1 MRHHSRVRNEDVYRL
16 AREMWGRWLKSGG
29 FVRTG
34 SRTTNLVKAGL
45 WVRLLEPPL
54 GGTNRLLICVE
65 ANRYGWSPQMGGS
78 FRVLLG
84 AGRSGRDWPGLTRD
98 QRAEMK
104 RMNHSV
110 LDRLDP
116 DFEPVATM
124 RRNVDVSAP
133 GDVWFHF
140 LDESDVRRWLD
151 LLGGQVPTVLAHLA
165 GDRSIEDLFP
175 DRP

>member
-1 MRHHSRVRNEDVYRL
+1 MRNDDVYRL
-16 AREMWGRWLKSGG
+16 AREVWGPWLKSAG

-34 SRTTNLVKAGL
+34 PGTANLVKAGL
-45 WVRLLEPPL
+45 WLRPLDPPV
-54 GGTNRLLICVE
+54 GRAHRLLIGVE
-65 ANRYGWSPQMGGS
+65 GDRYGWSPQMGGR

-84 AGRSGRDWPGLTRD
+84 AGASARDWPGLTKEQQVETTRI
-98 QRAEMK
+98 
-104 RMNHSV
+104 NHSV

-124 RRNVDVSAP
+124 RSNVENRAP
-133 GDVWFHF
+133 GELWFHF

-151 LLGGQVPTVLAHLA
+151 VLGGQVPAVLANLA
-165 GDRSIEDLFP
+165 GDRSIERQFP